1 MQLGLMFV
9 SALPIALSIISTRP
23 ADSAAA
29 SATSS
34 VPSRREV
41 ARQSFLHTI
50 QFDLL
55 LIIGALFGIA
65 GIEAA
70 SRDPVNLWRTLYEV
84 VSAYGTGT
92 NAHSRTR
99 LTVLPSGPL
108 AIARHAELQCYL
120 LRPVEGAADGGDDR
134 RSHARPRPRLHET
147 HPLYVCSHAH

>member
-1 MQLGLMFV
+1 MYSRVGFSRRSAFGPQASPPSTSPLLTQVRCRDSVEVLIVALTLCVRCVSSDFLTTRTAIQVMQLGLMFV

-23 ADSAAA
+23 ADSAAV

-34 VPSRREV
+34 APSRREV

-84 VSAYGTGT
+84 VSAYGTG
-92 NAHSRTR
+92 A
-99 LTVLPSGPL
+99 
-108 AIARHAELQCYL
+108 
-120 LRPVEGAADGGDDR
+120 
-134 RSHARPRPRLHET
+134 LH
-147 HPLYVCSHAH
+147 